1 MRGYKEPSFQ
11 ERTAAA
17 ARARNSALEKLQT
30 RPSLSQEEIERRVA
44 VQAAKDAAA
53 NAKREAVVLARQ
65 AAAEA
70 KAERSREAAR
80 LVESAARGAT
90 PGTVLSESELK
101 AARDAR
107 YAARKHRKG

>member
-1 MRGYKEPSFQ
+1 MHGYKEPSFQ

-17 ARARNSALEKLQT
+17 ARSRTSALEKLQA
-30 RPSLSQEEIERRVA
+30 RPPLSQDEIERRVA

-53 NAKREAVVLARQ
+53 NAKREAVMLARQ

-70 KAERSREAAR
+70 KAERAREAAR
-80 LVESAARGAT
+80 LDELAAQEAAT
-90 PGTVLSESELK
+90 DTVQTESELK

-107 YAARKHRKG
+107 YAARKHRKA